1 MTEDRSRR
9 PKGSG
14 SIYTR
19 KDGRVVG
26 EYEANGKKR
35 YVYGKTK
42 KDVAAKLAKAIADR
56 DAGLVYDSGKL
67 TVGAYLDK
75 WLDTIRDTLRK
86 RTVQRQWSMQGTTT

>member
-1 MTEDRSRR
+1 MTRR

-26 EYEANGKKR
+26 EYEANGKR
-35 YVYGKTK
+35 YIYSKTK
-42 KDVAAKLAKAIADR
+42 KEVAAKLAKAIADC

-75 WLDTIRDTLRK
+75 WLDAIKDTL
-86 RTVQRQWSMQGTTT
+86 SL

>member
-1 MTEDRSRR
+1 MTEDKPRR

-14 SIYTR
+14 SIYIR

-42 KDVAAKLAKAIADR
+42 KEVAAKL
-56 DAGLVYDSGKL
+56 
-67 TVGAYLDK
+67 T
-75 WLDTIRDTLRK
+75 
-86 RTVQRQWSMQGTTT
+86 

>member
-1 MTEDRSRR
+1 MTEDKPRR

-14 SIYTR
+14 SIYIR
-19 KDGRVVG
+19 KDGRVVR

-56 DAGLVYDSGKL
+56 DEGLVHDSEKL
-67 TVGAYLDK
+67 TVEAYLDK
-75 WLDTIRDTLRK
+75 WLDTIRDSTR
-86 RTVQRQWSMQGTTT
+86 R

>member
-1 MTEDRSRR
+1 MSEDKPRR

-42 KDVAAKLAKAIADR
+42 QEVAAKLAKAIADR
-56 DAGLVYDSGKL
+56 DAGLVYDS
-67 TVGAYLDK
+67 
-75 WLDTIRDTLRK
+75 RRC
-86 RTVQRQWSMQGTTT
+86 RRSSGTESGRSRWYRWWCSWCSYSGWDW